1 MGADDRES
9 VVLVEVTAPRLGAPE
24 GSLGAARGV
33 FGDVLGQRARL
44 GARFEDARDGAV
56 LEGAEA
62 LGVAQREGEVVAR
75 VTLPQ
80 QQDLPCLI
88 AA

>member
-24 GSLGAARGV
+24 GSLDATRGV
-33 FGDVLGQRARL
+33 LGDVLGQRARH

-62 LGVAQREGEVVAR
+62 PGMAQREDEVVAR
-75 VTLPQ
+75 VALS
-80 QQDLPCLI
+80 
-88 AA
+88 